1 MGKKKHSN
9 NTRLPVAVGQV
20 VRVSQGDQYYSWFG
34 GGDRKKLI
42 KCRFWRWP
50 DWGPNPAPCCV
61 TWTRRWPHFLF
72 SKGQSQQPHLEGSQ
86 EGARKE
92 LTARSGLRLVSRWLG
107 GCAHP
112 ARTGVCRRDPGPV
125 PNSFQ
130 SRMDFALKE
139 LQLGNQ
145 TLRTHC
151 QKAPCQGRGADKEA
165 MGVRGPCRGGN

>member
-1 MGKKKHSN
+1 M
-9 NTRLPVAVGQV
+9 
-20 VRVSQGDQYYSWFG
+20 RVSHGDQYYSWFG

-72 SKGQSQQPHLEGSQ
+72 SKGQSQQPHLEGSR

-92 LTARSGLRLVSRWLG
+92 LTALRPQTGVMLARRLCPPS
-107 GCAHP
+107 
-112 ARTGVCRRDPGPV
+112 ARTGICRRDPGPA

-139 LQLGNQ
+139 PQPGTQ
-145 TLRTHC
+145 KLRTHC
-151 QKAPCQGRGADKEA
+151 QKAPGQGRGADKEA
-165 MGVRGPCRGGN
+165 TGVRAPCRGGN